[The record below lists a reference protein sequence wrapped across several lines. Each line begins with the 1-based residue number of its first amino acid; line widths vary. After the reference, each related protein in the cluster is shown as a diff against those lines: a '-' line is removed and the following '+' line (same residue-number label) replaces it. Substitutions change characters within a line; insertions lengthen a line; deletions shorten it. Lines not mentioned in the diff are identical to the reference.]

1 MQATASKT
9 LINRK
14 KLLAMIPLSERT
26 IFNMEQRGEFPRRI
40 ALTSRNVA
48 WDLAEVEE
56 WIEARKS
63 LGTQAM
69 RPGFTPSAAAAPF

>member
-1 MQATASKT
+1 MDEGYRTLARKT

-14 KLLAMIPLSERT
+14 TLLAMIPLSERS
-26 IFNMEQRGEFPRRI
+26 IFNMEKRGDFPCRI

-56 WIEARKS
+56 WIESRKES
-63 LGTQAM
+63 GAQAA
-69 RPGFTPSAAAAPF
+69 RPGASDVAR

>member
-1 MQATASKT
+1 MSNGEQTLPGKT

-14 KLLAMIPLSERT
+14 TLLAMIPLSDRA
-26 IFNMEQRGEFPRRI
+26 IFNMEKRGEFPRRI

-56 WIEARKS
+56 WIESRKQS
-63 LGTQAM
+63 GDKAE
-69 RPGFTPSAAAAPF
+69 RPGITVVA